1 MRGSMKV
8 LCSHLVFGVFWF
20 LTVLFSLVPVA
31 SAEVSSSTL
40 KHDTTRVVP
49 RLSSSQPKRAP
60 GKIKTAESNKAP
72 LPSVK
77 TPGGSWLDNFLDQT
91 FGLSTGQPKKRP
103 STKQN
108 DRDKKRN
115 VRETID
121 LPILK
126 QAAGRAHP
134 VKKRSTKKP
143 SRIEDKKQSQ
153 NIETPKALKAGLP
166 LPPPL
171 TKWENSDIL
180 AARKQC
186 NSVLENVDV
195 TVKPVVPIR
204 FNECGTP
211 APLKVSALMAIRGEK
226 VTLTPPATLNCAFTA
241 RFAKW
246 VKERL
251 QPLAQQHLS
260 SRVKIIH
267 NMASYSC
274 RRRYNNPAKKIS
286 EHAKA
291 NALDI
296 GGFTLENNQIVSV
309 LKHWGDEN
317 EPEKQAFL
325 KAVHRSA
332 CESFVVV
339 LGPEANEAHKNH
351 FHFDLGRYPVCE

>member
-1 MRGSMKV
+1 MWWLMKI
-8 LCSHLVFGVFWF
+8 LCSHLIFGAFWF
-20 LTVLFSLVPVA
+20 LTVLFSLVSVA
-31 SAEVSSSTL
+31 SAEVSTPTL
-40 KHDTTRVVP
+40 KHDTTGVVP
-49 RLSSSQPKRAP
+49 RLSSSKPKRAP
-60 GKIKTAESNKAP
+60 AKVQIADSNKAP
-72 LPSVK
+72 LPTVK
-77 TPGGSWLDNFLDQT
+77 TPGGTWLDNFLGQT
-91 FGLSTGQPKKRP
+91 FGLSTGQPKKRHRA
-103 STKQN
+103 KQN
-108 DRDKKRN
+108 ERGQKHK

-126 QAAGRAHP
+126 QAAGRGHP
-134 VKKRSTKKP
+134 VKKRAAKNS
-143 SRIEDKKQSQ
+143 SRSEDKKQTK
-153 NIETPKALKAGLP
+153 NVETPKALKAGLP

-171 TKWENSDIL
+171 TKWENSEIL

-186 NSVLENVDV
+186 TSMLRNVDV
-195 TVKPVVPIR
+195 TVKPIVPIR

-226 VTLTPPATLNCAFTA
+226 VAITPPATLNCAFTA

-246 VKERL
+246 VKEKL
-251 QPLAQQHLS
+251 QPLALQHLS

-267 NMASYSC
+267 SMASYSC
-274 RRRYNNPAKKIS
+274 RRRYNNPFKKIS

-296 GGFTLENNQIVSV
+296 GGFTLTNNQIVSV